1 MPTTN
6 SVIWPHELFAWLYE
20 NHQQAFLQN
29 ILGGTPDN
37 VKKFWQNMPSRP
49 GLEQRSGWRDK
60 CIPIALHGDG
70 VAVSN
75 VRGKATKQAD
85 CISWSSILSRG
96 QTRLTTF
103 LVWFCFAHL
112 AKKNGPLP
120 TWPRFWSKLCQSLQ
134 ILWSGIWPPQTMNG
148 QKEPRAGQPLAGGF
162 FGLVYINKGDLEW
175 VSGHFNLNHPS
186 SRFPC
191 CLCKC
196 SNLPEETVMPW
207 TDVNSSPGWEASC
220 WTDEVLNK
228 SYKVK
233 NPN

>member
-1 MPTTN
+1 MRTT
-6 SVIWPHELFAWLYE
+6 
-20 NHQQAFLQN
+20 
-29 ILGGTPDN
+29 
-37 VKKFWQNMPSRP
+37 SRP
-49 GLEQRSGWRDK
+49 SCRISWVALQTMSRSFGGI
-60 CIPIALHGDG
+60 CLHGDG

-112 AKKNGPLP
+112 AKKSGPLS

-148 QKEPRAGQPLAGGF
+148 HKEPRVGQPLVGGF
-162 FGLVYINKGDLEW
+162 FGLVYVNKGDLEW

-196 SNLPEETVMPW
+196 SNLPERRQ
-207 TDVNSSPGWEASC
+207 
-220 WTDEVLNK
+220 
-228 SYKVK
+228 
-233 NPN
+233 